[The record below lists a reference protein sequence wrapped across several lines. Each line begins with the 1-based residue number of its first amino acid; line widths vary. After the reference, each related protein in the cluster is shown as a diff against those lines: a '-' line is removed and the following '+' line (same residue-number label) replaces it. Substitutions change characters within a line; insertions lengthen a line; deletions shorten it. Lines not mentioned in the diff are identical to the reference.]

1 MYGPFLLVLP
11 LSTLNAWQR
20 EFNNW
25 APDINVIVYIGD
37 RDSRR
42 IVSNFWLLYIP
53 LFFENFIIWHKY
65 IGLQFILTLNFV
77 FERFEIM
84 NGHSWDQRD

>member
-42 IVSNFWLLYIP
+42 IVRER
-53 LFFENFIIWHKY
+53 ENESENVCVYVH
-65 IGLQFILTLNFV
+65 
-77 FERFEIM
+77 M
-84 NGHSWDQRD
+84 NESIFCVIANKKKIKKITC